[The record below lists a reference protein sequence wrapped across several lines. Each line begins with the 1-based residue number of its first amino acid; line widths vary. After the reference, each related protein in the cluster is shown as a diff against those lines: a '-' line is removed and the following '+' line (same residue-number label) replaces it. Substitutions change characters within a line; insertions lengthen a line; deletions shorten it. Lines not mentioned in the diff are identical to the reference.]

1 MLRRLAGAGARGF
14 RNVSPNDNRRD
25 LQFARQGQILY
36 SRSRL
41 GLALPR
47 FWLFNRVRDSIWGA
61 RQHLAIGRTQR
72 FLWPGVTMQSLPK
85 KENSM
90 FKHIL
95 VPTDGS
101 TLSTDSANQAIG
113 FAKEVSARITFLFA
127 KPDYPVAFYGEGAL
141 IDPTTPEQFAEMA
154 ERQAREILSACERQA
169 REAGVVAT
177 SVSITNDVPYEAII
191 DAADA
196 NGCDLIFMASHG
208 RRGISGLLL
217 GSETQKVLTHSSI
230 PVLVYR

>member
-1 MLRRLAGAGARGF
+1 
-14 RNVSPNDNRRD
+14 
-25 LQFARQGQILY
+25 
-36 SRSRL
+36 
-41 GLALPR
+41 
-47 FWLFNRVRDSIWGA
+47 
-61 RQHLAIGRTQR
+61 
-72 FLWPGVTMQSLPK
+72 
-85 KENSM
+85 M

-101 TLSTDSANQAIG
+101 TLSTDTVERAIG
-113 FAKEVSARITFLFA
+113 FAKEISARITFLFA

-141 IDPTTPEQFAEMA
+141 IDPTTPDKFAEMA
-154 ERQAREILSACERQA
+154 ERQAREILENCEKLA
-169 REAGVVAT
+169 RAAGVAAA

-208 RRGISGLLL
+208 RRGLSGLLL